1 MGDRHPDPHY
11 RWCVIEPD
19 SVLTVDEARCRAR
32 DGVKWSKHGPEVV
45 PAWVSDMDFDP
56 PAPVLEGLRG
66 HLGAVRCGAVRCERR
81 GFARINVASSEQ
93 ILDQVIDRIA
103 DAVDTRG

>member
-1 MGDRHPDPHY
+1 
-11 RWCVIEPD
+11 
-19 SVLTVDEARCRAR
+19 
-32 DGVKWSKHGPEVV
+32 
-45 PAWVSDMDFDP
+45 
-56 PAPVLEGLRG
+56 
-66 HLGAVRCGAVRCERR
+66 VRCERR